1 MREIQLIQYKVCIFN
16 KIEPQAMST
25 VTVNISFQD
34 SLLNE
39 IDKTA
44 KREHRSR
51 SELIREA
58 ARLYIQRQYQW
69 NDLFQLGDRISQ
81 EQQLTIKNVE
91 EEIAATRKKNAD
103 NQ

>member
-1 MREIQLIQYKVCIFN
+1 
-16 KIEPQAMST
+16 MST

-44 KREHRSR
+44 KKEYRSR

-58 ARLYIQRQYQW
+58 ARLYIQRQSQW
-69 NDLFQLGDRISQ
+69 NDLFQLGEMISEKQ
-81 EQQLTIKNVE
+81 RLTESDIAMEIMAVRE
-91 EEIAATRKKNAD
+91 EKAKLS
-103 NQ
+103 

>member
-1 MREIQLIQYKVCIFN
+1 
-16 KIEPQAMST
+16 MSN

-34 SLLNE
+34 SLLSE

-58 ARLYIQRQYQW
+58 ARLYIQRQCQW
-69 NDLFQLGDRISQ
+69 NDLFQLGDRIAL
-81 EQQLTIKNVE
+81 EKQLTVKDVE
-91 EEIAATRKKNAD
+91 EEIAAIRKKNAD
-103 NQ
+103 DQ

>member
-1 MREIQLIQYKVCIFN
+1 
-16 KIEPQAMST
+16 MST

>member
-1 MREIQLIQYKVCIFN
+1 
-16 KIEPQAMST
+16 MST

-91 EEIAATRKKNAD
+91 EEIAATRKKSVD

>member
-1 MREIQLIQYKVCIFN
+1 
-16 KIEPQAMST
+16 MST

-34 SLLNE
+34 SLLSE

-58 ARLYIQRQYQW
+58 ARLYIQRQCQW
-69 NDLFQLGDRISQ
+69 NDLFQLGDQISQ
-81 EQQLTIKNVE
+81 EQQLTVKNIE
-91 EEIAATRKKNAD
+91 EEIAATRKKSTD

>member
-1 MREIQLIQYKVCIFN
+1 
-16 KIEPQAMST
+16 MST

-34 SLLNE
+34 SLLSE

-58 ARLYIQRQYQW
+58 ARLYIQRQCQW
-69 NDLFQLGDRISQ
+69 PDLFQLGDRISQ
-81 EQQLTIKNVE
+81 EPPLTVQDIE
-91 EEIAATRKKNAD
+91 EEIAATRKENAD
-103 NQ
+103 NR

>member
-1 MREIQLIQYKVCIFN
+1 
-16 KIEPQAMST
+16 MST

-34 SLLNE
+34 SLLSE

-58 ARLYIQRQYQW
+58 ARLYIQRQCQW
-69 NDLFQLGDRISQ
+69 SDLFQLGDRIAQ
-81 EQQLTIKNVE
+81 EKQLTVKDVE
-91 EEIAATRKKNAD
+91 DEIAASRKKNAD
-103 NQ
+103 DQ

>member
-1 MREIQLIQYKVCIFN
+1 
-16 KIEPQAMST
+16 MST

-58 ARLYIQRQYQW
+58 ARLYIQRQCQW

-81 EQQLTIKNVE
+81 KQQLTVKDVE
-91 EEIAATRKKNAD
+91 KEITATRKKNAD

>member
-1 MREIQLIQYKVCIFN
+1 
-16 KIEPQAMST
+16 MST

-34 SLLNE
+34 SLLSE

-58 ARLYIQRQYQW
+58 ARLYIQRQRQW

-81 EQQLTIKNVE
+81 EQQLTVKDIE

>member
-1 MREIQLIQYKVCIFN
+1 MN
-16 KIEPQAMST
+16 T

-34 SLLNE
+34 SLLSE

>member
-1 MREIQLIQYKVCIFN
+1 
-16 KIEPQAMST
+16 MST

-34 SLLNE
+34 SLLRE
-39 IDKTA
+39 IDETA

-58 ARLYIQRQYQW
+58 ARLYIQRQCQW
-69 NDLFQLGDRISQ
+69 DDLFQLGDRTSR
-81 EQQLTIKNVE
+81 EQRLTVKDVE

-103 NQ
+103 DR

>member
-1 MREIQLIQYKVCIFN
+1 
-16 KIEPQAMST
+16 MST

-34 SLLNE
+34 SLLSE

>member
-1 MREIQLIQYKVCIFN
+1 
-16 KIEPQAMST
+16 MST

-34 SLLNE
+34 SLLTE
-39 IDKTA
+39 INKTA

-58 ARLYIQRQYQW
+58 ARLYIQRQCHW

-81 EQQLTIKNVE
+81 EQQLTVKDIEK
-91 EEIAATRKKNAD
+91 EITATRKKNVD

>member
-1 MREIQLIQYKVCIFN
+1 
-16 KIEPQAMST
+16 MST

-34 SLLNE
+34 SLLSE

-58 ARLYIQRQYQW
+58 ARLYIQRQCQW
-69 NDLFQLGDRISQ
+69 HDLFQLGDQISQ
-81 EQQLTIKNVE
+81 EQQLTVKNIE
-91 EEIAATRKKNAD
+91 EEIAATRKKSTD